1 MRAISSRVT
10 WAREIVEKKK
20 VIGFVGMPGSGKS
33 TALEVARRWGPVVIM
48 GNVVRAAVRATGQDI
63 TPENLRAM
71 AQSLRNQHGPQ
82 AISLECIKQIISLPD
97 NIVFV
102 DGLRSPAEV
111 KTFRQN
117 WKFPVI
123 AITAKDNNRHRWLAA
138 RGRPDDT
145 QATEKIR
152 LRDEQELNFGVGD
165 VIANAEYSIPNKGS
179 IEDLQKRSKTTIEK
193 VLKHY

>member
-1 MRAISSRVT
+1 MVRATSSRVT
-10 WAREIVEKKK
+10 QAREIVEKK

-33 TALEVARRWGPVVIM
+33 TALEVARQWGPVVIM
-48 GNVVRAAVRATGQDI
+48 GDVVRAAVRATGQNI
-63 TPENLRAM
+63 TPENLRAT

-82 AISLECIKQIISLPD
+82 AISLECIKQIIALPD

-111 KTFRQN
+111 TTFRQN

-123 AITAKDNNRHRWLAA
+123 AITAKDEDRHRWLAA

-145 QATEKIR
+145 QVTEKIR
-152 LRDEQELNFGVGD
+152 LRDELELNFGVGD
-165 VIANAEYSIPNKGS
+165 VIANADYSIPNKGS
-179 IEDLQKRSKTTIEK
+179 IEDLQKRCKTTIEK

>member
-1 MRAISSRVT
+1 MNH
-10 WAREIVEKKK
+10 VEKK

-33 TALEVARRWGPVVIM
+33 TALEVARQWGVIVIM
-48 GNVVRAAVRATGQDI
+48 GDVVRAAVRATGQDI

-82 AISLECIKQIISLPD
+82 VISLECIKLIITLPD
-97 NIVFV
+97 NSIFV
-102 DGLRSPAEV
+102 DGLRSPVEV
-111 KTFRQN
+111 TTFRQN

-123 AITAKDNNRHRWLAA
+123 AVTAKDADRHRWLAA

-145 QATEKIR
+145 EVTEKIR
-152 LRDEQELNFGVGD
+152 LRDEQELKFGIGD
-165 VIANAEYSIPNKGS
+165 VIANADYSIPNKGS
-179 IEDLQKRSKTTIEK
+179 VKELQKRCKQTIEQ